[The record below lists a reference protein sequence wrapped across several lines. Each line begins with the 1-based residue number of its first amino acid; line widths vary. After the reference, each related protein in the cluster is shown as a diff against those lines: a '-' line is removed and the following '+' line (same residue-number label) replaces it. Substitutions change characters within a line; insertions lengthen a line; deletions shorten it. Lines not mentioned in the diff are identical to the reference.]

1 MDENNT
7 SSFDKTQVE
16 KELKEII
23 SEMLICTLDEINIES
38 NLVDDLSGDSLD
50 IINIV
55 MHIERKYGLRIDD
68 DETLS
73 SFRTFGGML
82 RYVTEHLQEKENV
95 NKSINFIKAIN

>member
-16 KELKEII
+16 KELKELI
-23 SEMLICTLDEINIES
+23 SEMLICKLDEINIES

-68 DETLS
+68 DETLT

-82 RYVTEHLQEKENV
+82 KYVIEHLQEKENNDD
-95 NKSINFIKAIN
+95 NKKEEEA